1 MFVMMEMEIGR
12 YLFVTIYVYR
22 KFEKYFHS
30 ERKGGGLMYREHLLL
45 YDVFFIVKWTGR
57 GKGASK
63 WEYLSERT
71 FWMTP

>member
-45 YDVFFIVKWTGR
+45 YDVFFIVK
-57 GKGASK
+57 
-63 WEYLSERT
+63 
-71 FWMTP
+71 